1 MYDDCR
7 HVLKST
13 LLDGLVTVSHWIKG
27 TKKQLHGTVQP
38 GNTYLLNILKLKLTW
53 SPERKLVGR
62 FDKPNISFGRI
73 FLLKA
78 MLVLGVPKRRET
90 QFTCKIHQRKHE
102 WPWPHGDNF
111 QFTGISNELEKGD
124 PFRVGMKAET
134 SLGQTN
140 SLRYKK
146 YHYPLIMGCKKD
158 FKNY

>member
-7 HVLKST
+7 HALKST
-13 LLDGLVTVSHWIKG
+13 LRTVWPSHGKPLDKRHQKTTTPSSSTTEHLLVEHPKTHMVSW
-27 TKKQLHGTVQP
+27 KKA
-38 GNTYLLNILKLKLTW
+38 
-53 SPERKLVGR
+53 LVGR

-78 MLVLGVPKRRET
+78 ILVLGVPKWRET
-90 QFTCKIHQRKHE
+90 QFTCKIRQRKHE

-111 QFTGISNELEKGD
+111 RFTDTSNELEKGD

-134 SLGQTN
+134 SLGQTS

-146 YHYPLIMGCKKD
+146 CHYPLIMGCKKD